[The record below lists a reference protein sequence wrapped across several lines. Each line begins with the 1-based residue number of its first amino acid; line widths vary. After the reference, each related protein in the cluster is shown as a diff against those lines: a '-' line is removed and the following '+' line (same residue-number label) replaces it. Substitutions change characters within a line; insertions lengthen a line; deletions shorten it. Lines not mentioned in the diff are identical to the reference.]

1 LKRLISSVALIVVF
15 FCVPCICPAGTVFT
29 GSFSSDGDVATFIL
43 NATSGGAF
51 SALSR
56 GYGGWTPSL
65 IVPGGFAT
73 SLALYDNSGNQFAH
87 DYLGGTAVGAS
98 CSNGAQ
104 QDPVTGFCE
113 DATLSFFLPAGL
125 YTLTLSVQG
134 NDGPDPLSNGF
145 PLAPGDN
152 FPGGPFQD
160 PGAPGSVIR
169 TGNWALDVTLTGDV
183 TQTPE
188 PSTAI
193 FALTGAAAALWVRRR
208 RRTRLQEF
216 DR

>member
-1 LKRLISSVALIVVF
+1 MHL
-15 FCVPCICPAGTVFT
+15 
-29 GSFSSDGDVATFIL
+29 
-43 NATSGGAF
+43 SGGNGLYRIVHLRRRCRHF
-51 SALSR
+51 HPERDLGSR
-56 GYGGWTPSL
+56 IFRSL
-65 IVPGGFAT
+65 AGIWRVDSLRHRSRGFAT

-113 DATLSFFLPAGL
+113 DATMSFFLPAGL

-134 NDGPDPLSNGF
+134 NDGPDPFSNGF
-145 PLAPGDN
+145 PLSPGDN

-169 TGNWALDVTLTGDV
+169 TGNWAVDITLTGDITLV
-183 TQTPE
+183 GAVPE

-193 FALTGAAAALWVRRR
+193 FTLTGAAAVLCVRRR
-208 RRTRLQEF
+208 RRTRIQ
-216 DR
+216 